1 MLKTVKDYITTYD
14 ICSRSKIPCHRPY
27 GLLRPL
33 PIPKKSWSLIS
44 MDFITDLP
52 SSKAFDSFFV
62 VVDRLTK
69 MAYFMPYNKTVTGE
83 ETMRL
88 FMDNIY
94 KYHGLP
100 NDIISDHGSQFT
112 SKFWKSLF
120 KMFIVKI
127 KLFSAYHPQTDGKI
141 ERVNQ
146 ILEQYLRCSINY
158 HQENWIELLPLA

>member
-1 MLKTVKDYITTYD
+1 
-14 ICSRSKIPCHRPY
+14 
-27 GLLRPL
+27 
-33 PIPKKSWSLIS
+33 

-52 SSKAFDSFFV
+52 SSKDYDSIFV
-62 VVDRLTK
+62 VVDQLTK
-69 MAYFMPYNKTVTGE
+69 MAHFIPYNKTVTCE
-83 ETMRL
+83 ETAQL